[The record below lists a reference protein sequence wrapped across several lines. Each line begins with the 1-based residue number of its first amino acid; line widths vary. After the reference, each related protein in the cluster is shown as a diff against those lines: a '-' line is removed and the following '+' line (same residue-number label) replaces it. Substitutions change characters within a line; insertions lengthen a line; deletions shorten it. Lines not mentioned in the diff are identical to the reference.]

1 MLIVKSPIVPV
12 EWLHD
17 NLSVDN
23 LIILDATI
31 QKVGT
36 KSDDKKEK
44 QQIQNAV
51 FFDLKNVFLDIEG
64 EYPNTVPSEEYFENE
79 VKKLGIDNDS
89 CIVVYDDIGVYSAP
103 RVWWLF
109 KVFGF
114 ENIAVLNGGLPA
126 WKEAGYK
133 VESKKE
139 RELLTGNFK
148 ANLSKDKISVT
159 EEVLKASH
167 DDNKVIL
174 DARSKGRFYATEPE
188 PRKDLRGGH
197 IPNSKSLPYAEL
209 QLEGKMKLKEEL
221 QKIFSDM
228 NPNKEE
234 MIFSCGSGIT
244 ACILALGAEE
254 SGSTNYS
261 VYDGSWTEWA
271 SRLELPVEK

>member
-1 MLIVKSPIVPV
+1 MLTVKSPIVSV
-12 EWLHD
+12 DWLHD
-17 NLSVDN
+17 NLSVNN

-51 FFDLKNVFLDIEG
+51 FFDLKNIFLDVEG
-64 EYPNTVPSEEYFENE
+64 EYPNTVPSEKHFENE
-79 VKKLGIDNDS
+79 VQKLGINNDS
-89 CIVVYDDIGVYSAP
+89 CVVVYDDLGVYSAP

-109 KVFGF
+109 RIFGF
-114 ENIAVLNGGLPA
+114 TNIAVLNGGLPA
-126 WKEAGYK
+126 WKDAGYI
-133 VESKKE
+133 VELKKE
-139 RELLTGNFK
+139 RKPLVGNFK
-148 ANLSKDKISVT
+148 TNLNKEKISVT
-159 EEVLKASH
+159 EEVLKASR
-167 DDNKVIL
+167 DNKVIL

-209 QLEGKMKLKEEL
+209 QLEGKMKSKEEL

-254 SGSTNYS
+254 SGNTNYS

>member
-1 MLIVKSPIVPV
+1 MLTVKSPIVSV
-12 EWLHD
+12 DWLHD
-17 NLSVDN
+17 NLSVNN

-36 KSDDKKEK
+36 KLDNKKEK

-51 FFDLKNVFLDIEG
+51 FFDLKNIFLDVEG
-64 EYPNTVPSEEYFENE
+64 EYPNTVPSEKHFENE
-79 VKKLGIDNDS
+79 VQKLGINNDS
-89 CIVVYDDIGVYSAP
+89 CVVVYDDLGVYSAP

-109 KVFGF
+109 KIFGF
-114 ENIAVLNGGLPA
+114 TNITVLNGGLPA
-126 WKEAGYK
+126 WKDAGYI
-133 VESKKE
+133 VELKKE
-139 RELLTGNFK
+139 RKPLVGNFK
-148 ANLSKDKISVT
+148 TNLNKEKISVT
-159 EEVLKASH
+159 EEVLKASRG
-167 DDNKVIL
+167 NKVIL

-209 QLEGKMKLKEEL
+209 QLEGKMKSKEEL

-254 SGSTNYS
+254 SGNTNYS

>member
-1 MLIVKSPIVPV
+1 MLTVKSPIVSV
-12 EWLHD
+12 DWLHD
-17 NLSVDN
+17 NLSVNN
-23 LIILDATI
+23 LIILNATI

-51 FFDLKNVFLDIEG
+51 FFDLKNIFLDVEG
-64 EYPNTVPSEEYFENE
+64 EFPNTVPSEKHFENE
-79 VKKLGIDNDS
+79 VQKLGINNDS
-89 CIVVYDDIGVYSAP
+89 CVVVYDDLGVYSAP

-109 KVFGF
+109 RIFGF
-114 ENIAVLNGGLPA
+114 TNIAVLNGGLPA
-126 WKEAGYK
+126 WKDAGYI
-133 VESKKE
+133 VELKKE
-139 RELLTGNFK
+139 RKPLVGNFK
-148 ANLSKDKISVT
+148 TNLNKEKISVT
-159 EEVLKASH
+159 EEVLKASR
-167 DDNKVIL
+167 DNKVIL

-197 IPNSKSLPYAEL
+197 IPNSKSLPYSEL
-209 QLEGKMKLKEEL
+209 QLEGKMKSKEEL

-254 SGSTNYS
+254 SGNTNYS

>member
-1 MLIVKSPIVPV
+1 MLTVKSPIVSV
-12 EWLHD
+12 DWLHD
-17 NLSVDN
+17 NLSVNN

-51 FFDLKNVFLDIEG
+51 FFDLKNIFLDVEG
-64 EYPNTVPSEEYFENE
+64 EYPNTVPSEKHFENE
-79 VKKLGIDNDS
+79 AQKLGINNDS
-89 CIVVYDDIGVYSAP
+89 CVVVYDDLGVYSAP

-109 KVFGF
+109 RIFGF
-114 ENIAVLNGGLPA
+114 TNIAVLNGGLPA
-126 WKEAGYK
+126 WKDAGYI
-133 VESKKE
+133 VELKKE
-139 RELLTGNFK
+139 RKSLVGNFK
-148 ANLSKDKISVT
+148 TNLNKEKISVT
-159 EEVLKASH
+159 EEVLKASR
-167 DDNKVIL
+167 DNKVIL

-209 QLEGKMKLKEEL
+209 QLEGKMKSKEEL

-254 SGSTNYS
+254 SGNTNYS

>member
-1 MLIVKSPIVPV
+1 MLTVKSPIVSV
-12 EWLHD
+12 DWLHD
-17 NLSVDN
+17 NLSVNN
-23 LIILDATI
+23 LIILNATI

-51 FFDLKNVFLDIEG
+51 FFDLKNIFLDVEG
-64 EYPNTVPSEEYFENE
+64 EFPNTVPSEKHFENE
-79 VKKLGIDNDS
+79 AQKLGINNDS
-89 CIVVYDDIGVYSAP
+89 CVVVYDDLGVYSAP

-109 KVFGF
+109 RIFGF
-114 ENIAVLNGGLPA
+114 TNIAVLNGGLPA
-126 WKEAGYK
+126 WKDAGYI
-133 VESKKE
+133 VELKKE
-139 RELLTGNFK
+139 RKPLVGNFK
-148 ANLSKDKISVT
+148 TNLNKEKISVT
-159 EEVLKASH
+159 EEVLKASR
-167 DDNKVIL
+167 DNKVIL

-197 IPNSKSLPYAEL
+197 IPNSKSLPYSEL
-209 QLEGKMKLKEEL
+209 QLEGKMKSKEEL

-254 SGSTNYS
+254 SGNTNYS